1 MGSLPSQFFISCPLK
16 YHKVKAICG
25 VNTAGTQRG
34 GKLKLICNFNER
46 RLRPKIFPKWKKKGK
61 KKKTSTG
68 RTSPAYCNISKVYFN
83 VIIVFFIVN

>member
-46 RLRPKIFPKWKKKGK
+46 RLRPKIFPKWKKKGG
-61 KKKTSTG
+61 KKTSTV
-68 RTSPAYCNISKVYFN
+68 RTSAAHCNISKVNFN
-83 VIIVFFIVN
+83 VVIYLLNY

>member
-46 RLRPKIFPKWKKKGK
+46 RLRPKLFPKWKKKEK
-61 KKKTSTG
+61 KKKHPQAEQAQLT
-68 RTSPAYCNISKVYFN
+68 AISQK
-83 VIIVFFIVN
+83 FILM